1 MKLMD
6 ISQRCTKL
14 KCLKANSMENDLDHE
29 NEKLNVYVESET
41 NIWERRGG
49 VGEIRMNKNEWI
61 VLFKNICYIDIQN
74 HNQLMKVNIAADA
87 ASHTFGLW
95 TRSPTRKLESS
106 ISNIISTF
114 VHTTYNIRYEPRHFT
129 FW

>member
-14 KCLKANSMENDLDHE
+14 QCLNVNLMENDLDHE
-29 NEKLNVYVESET
+29 NEKLNVYVKSET

-87 ASHTFGLW
+87 ASKPHCRIVNKVTYPK
-95 TRSPTRKLESS
+95 TRIFYFK
-106 ISNIISTF
+106 
-114 VHTTYNIRYEPRHFT
+114 YHFYICT
-129 FW
+129 HYV